1 MNNIKEHKELQELSK
16 YVYKEKE
23 SKLPTG
29 WLSIKPYENKDTGFY
44 AEAFYKNDKVVIAI
58 RGTDMERGNFEKAKD
73 ISADSR
79 LAIMKHIPAQYS
91 DAEKFYSEIK
101 KTFPNQEIIFTGHS
115 LGGSLSQLMSNY
127 TGCKAVTFN
136 AYGVKSILKGNV
148 SKADEDLITN
158 YGHKNDFV
166 FISNIDDQLGK
177 TYITKDSNSKNDF
190 YKQTK
195 FTTENAFRKYHN
207 IQSMGD
213 ISNVSEYKGQNIQT
227 EESNAFKL
235 NVEKNVDMRD
245 VDPFRYYTREDVAKM
260 STDEYQEKENHILR
274 QIKNIGMLSDKEA
287 KNKLQTGDLIW
298 VNSYV
303 RDDGTEVKGYYRH
316 K

>member
-16 YVYKEKE
+16 YVYKERD

-44 AEAFYKNDKVVIAI
+44 AEAFYKNGKVAIAI
-58 RGTDMERGNFEKAKD
+58 RGTDSKKELLIDDLLDLGA
-73 ISADSR
+73 
-79 LAIMKHIPAQYS
+79 MKHIPAQYT

-115 LGGSLSQLMSNY
+115 LGGSLSQILGSQF
-127 TGCKAVTFN
+127 GEKAVTFN
-136 AYGVKSILKGNV
+136 AFGVGDTYSPKFKYTKNI
-148 SKADEDLITN
+148 IN
-158 YGHKNDFV
+158 YGNPKDIV
-166 FISNIDDQLGK
+166 FTSNIDNQLGK
-177 TYITKDSNSKNDF
+177 TYMINDTESKED
-190 YKQTK
+190 YREQAK
-195 FTTENAFRKYHN
+195 FTTEKYLKKYHT

-213 ISNVSEYKGQNIQT
+213 ISNVSEYKGQNVQT
-227 EESNAFKL
+227 EESKAFKL
-235 NVEKNVDMRD
+235 NIEKNVDMRD

-303 RDDGTEVKGYYRH
+303 RDDGTEVKGYYRR

>member
-1 MNNIKEHKELQELSK
+1 MNNIKEHKELQELSQ
-16 YVYKEKE
+16 YVYKEKD

-29 WLSIKPYENKDTGFY
+29 WLSIKPYENKNTGFY

-58 RGTDMERGNFEKAKD
+58 RGTDMKRDFSGLRKD
-73 ISADSR
+73 VMND
-79 LAIMKHIPAQYS
+79 LCMGLEMIPSQYS
-91 DAEKFYSEIK
+91 DAENFYTEIK
-101 KTFPNQEIIFTGHS
+101 KKFPNQEIIFTGHS

-136 AYGVKSILKGNV
+136 AYGVGDTYSPKFKYAKNI
-148 SKADEDLITN
+148 IN
-158 YGHKNDFV
+158 YGNPKDIV
-166 FISNIDDQLGK
+166 FTSNIDNQLGK
-177 TYITKDSNSKNDF
+177 TYMINDTESKED
-190 YKQTK
+190 YREQVK
-195 FTTENAFRKYHN
+195 FTTEKYLKKYHT
-207 IQSMGD
+207 IQTMGD

-227 EESNAFKL
+227 EESKAFKL
-235 NVEKNVDMRD
+235 NVEKNVDMKD
-245 VDPFRYYTREDVAKM
+245 VDPNRYYTREDIAKM
-260 STDEYQEKENHILR
+260 STDEYQEKESYILN

-287 KNKLQTGDLIW
+287 KNKLKTGDLIW

>member
-16 YVYKEKE
+16 YVYKERD
-23 SKLPTG
+23 SKLPIG

-73 ISADSR
+73 ISADSC
-79 LAIMKHIPAQYS
+79 LAITRHIPAQYA

-101 KTFPNQEIIFTGHS
+101 KTFPNQEIMFTGHS
-115 LGGSLSQLMSNY
+115 LGGSLSQILGSQF
-127 TGCKAVTFN
+127 GEKAVTFN
-136 AYGVKSILKGNV
+136 AFGVGDTYSPKFKYTKNI
-148 SKADEDLITN
+148 IN
-158 YGHKNDFV
+158 YGNPKDIV
-166 FISNIDDQLGK
+166 FTSNIDNQLGK
-177 TYITKDSNSKNDF
+177 TYMINDTESKED
-190 YKQTK
+190 YREQAK
-195 FTTENAFRKYHN
+195 FTTEKYLKKYHT
-207 IQSMGD
+207 IQTMGD
-213 ISNVSEYKGQNIQT
+213 ISNVLEYKGQNVQT
-227 EESNAFKL
+227 EESKAFKL
-235 NVEKNVDMRD
+235 NIEKNVDMRD

-303 RDDGTEVKGYYRH
+303 RDDGTEVKGYYRR

>member
-16 YVYKEKE
+16 YVYKERD
-23 SKLPTG
+23 SKLPIG

-58 RGTDMERGNFEKAKD
+58 RGTDMGRGRSELGKD
-73 ISADSR
+73 GINDLNLS
-79 LAIMKHIPAQYS
+79 IKGIPAQYS

-115 LGGSLSQLMSNY
+115 LGGSLSQILGSQF
-127 TGCKAVTFN
+127 GEKAVTFN
-136 AYGVKSILKGNV
+136 AFGVGDTYSPKFKYTKNIV
-148 SKADEDLITN
+148 N
-158 YGHKNDFV
+158 YGNPKDIV
-166 FISNIDDQLGK
+166 FTSNIDNQLGK
-177 TYITKDSNSKNDF
+177 TYMINDTESKED
-190 YKQTK
+190 YREQAK
-195 FTTENAFRKYHN
+195 FTTEKYLKKYHT

-213 ISNVSEYKGQNIQT
+213 ISNVSEYKGQNVQT
-227 EESNAFKL
+227 EESKAFKL
-235 NVEKNVDMRD
+235 NIEKNVDMRD

-274 QIKNIGMLSDKEA
+274 QIKNIGMLTDKEA